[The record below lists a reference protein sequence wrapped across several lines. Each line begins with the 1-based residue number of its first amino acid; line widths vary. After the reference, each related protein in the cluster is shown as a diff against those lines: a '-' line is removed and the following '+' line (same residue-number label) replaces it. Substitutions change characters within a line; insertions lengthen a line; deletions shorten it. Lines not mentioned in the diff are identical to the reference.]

1 MKIRSVLDEV
11 LHLDRWTEI
20 KRISTFYKFVLL
32 TLVFAPEEC
41 PALMTTLSKSS

>member
-11 LHLDRWTEI
+11 LHLDRRTEM
-20 KRISTFYKFVLL
+20 KRIGAFYKFVIL

-41 PALMTTLSKSS
+41 PLLMTIV